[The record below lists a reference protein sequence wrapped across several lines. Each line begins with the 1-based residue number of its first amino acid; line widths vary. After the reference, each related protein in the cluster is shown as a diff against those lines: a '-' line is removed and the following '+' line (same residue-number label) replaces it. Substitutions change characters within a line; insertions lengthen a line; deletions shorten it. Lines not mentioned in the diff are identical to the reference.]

1 MSQLL
6 LQRKSV
12 TIAGTALL
20 GTLVFVLDWGFKVAG
35 LKIPFPFLTFLRF
48 DLLGVLVL
56 VSFFLFGIYSGFT
69 TSVIAMISIAPRD
82 PFSGFMKFLAE
93 FATIL
98 GIYLVLRAKRPAN
111 GWWKA
116 TAVGSGILSRIIVM
130 NVANVLLLPVF
141 MPTFYTTY
149 TAVIVLLPL
158 FSIFNAMQGA
168 IGIFGG
174 FLLYEAIMLRLRSKS
189 DTKPTPIEKSTS

>member
-1 MSQLL
+1 MSQFLF
-6 LQRKSV
+6 QRKSV
-12 TIAGTALL
+12 RIAGTALL
-20 GTLVFVLDWGFKVAG
+20 GALVFVLDWTFKMAG

-48 DLLGVLVL
+48 DLLGIPILIA
-56 VSFFLFGIYSGFT
+56 FFLFGIYSGLT

-98 GIYLVLRAKRPAN
+98 GVYLILRAKRPAN

-116 TAVGSGILSRIIVM
+116 TAVGSGVLSRVIVM
-130 NVANVLLLPVF
+130 NMANVLLLPVF

-149 TAVIVLLPL
+149 TTVVVLLPL
-158 FSIFNAMQGA
+158 MSLFNAMQGA
-168 IGIFGG
+168 VSIFGG
-174 FLLYEAIMLRLRSKS
+174 FLLYEAITFRLFSENSGKTPQ
-189 DTKPTPIEKSTS
+189 TKTLI